1 MSGPAIASASI
12 VAVLLL
18 GCPAAVHATDAAQPE
33 TTPRPRSAPRKQW
46 VPTFSLALGSFDER
60 LRVRVDGVDYDSYR
74 GQLRTFLALG
84 LVHPVVRFADE
95 RLWIDGHAAFG
106 AGLTFDTGHWHLPVR
121 EDVSLVFAARH
132 WLTLRGG
139 LGVGVTIDATA
150 SDRSFAELALPIGV
164 TFFRTIELIYRPM
177 LSVPL
182 GSESSAVFGGE
193 RELATRLAVLP
204 FELSLRYRI
213 RALGW

>member
-1 MSGPAIASASI
+1 MLRCP
-12 VAVLLL
+12 VL
-18 GCPAAVHATDAAQPE
+18 HATETARPE
-33 TTPRPRSAPRKQW
+33 IAPRPRSVQHKQW
-46 VPTFSLALGSFDER
+46 VPSVSLALGSFDER
-60 LRVRVDGVDYDSYR
+60 LRLRVDGSDYESYR

-84 LVHPVVRFADE
+84 LAHPVLRFTNE

-106 AGLTFDTGHWHLPVR
+106 AGPTFYTGHWHLPVR
-121 EDVSLVFAARH
+121 EDVSLAFAASH

-150 SDRSFAELALPIGV
+150 SDRSFAELALPIGL

-182 GSESSAVFGGE
+182 GTESSPVFGGE

-213 RALGW
+213 QALGW

>member
-1 MSGPAIASASI
+1 M
-12 VAVLLL
+12 L
-18 GCPAAVHATDAAQPE
+18 GCPAVIHAAETARPE
-33 TTPRPRSAPRKQW
+33 TTPRPRSVPRKEW
-46 VPTFSLALGSFDER
+46 APTVSLALGSFDER
-60 LRVRVDGVDYDSYR
+60 LRVRVDGIDYDSYR

-84 LVHPVVRFADE
+84 LAHPVLRFADE
-95 RLWIDGHAAFG
+95 RLSIDGHAAFG
-106 AGLTFDTGHWHLPVR
+106 AGSTFYTGHWHLPVR
-121 EDVSLVFAARH
+121 EDVSLAFAASH
-132 WLTLRGG
+132 WLTLRAG

-150 SDRSFAELALPIGV
+150 SARSFAELALPIGV
-164 TFFRTIELIYRPM
+164 TFFRTIELVYRPM

-213 RALGW
+213 EALGW